1 MLIVVTIILA
11 GHTDDPTIHFTLLHN
26 VIIIETSTHCS
37 SPQVPLP
44 PQVGCVGVTKSGR
57 HLAVSWSAVAIP
69 SYNISYVVVY
79 STDSGTKTD
88 PPVDVVE
95 KSVIKDTSTTLT
107 GLQLGA
113 TYYVWVATKIIG
125 AGVQGP
131 YSQRAVVGGKPWP
144 IMIYTFW
151 Y

>member
-1 MLIVVTIILA
+1 M
-11 GHTDDPTIHFTLLHN
+11 
-26 VIIIETSTHCS
+26 
-37 SPQVPLP
+37 
-44 PQVGCVGVTKSGR
+44 
-57 HLAVSWSAVAIP
+57 AVSWSAVAIP

-95 KSVIKDTSTTLT
+95 KSGIKDTSTTLT

-113 TYYVWVATKIIG
+113 SYYVWVATKIIG

-131 YSQRAVVGGKPWP
+131 YSQRAAVGGKP
-144 IMIYTFW
+144 IMMSSYHF
-151 Y
+151 